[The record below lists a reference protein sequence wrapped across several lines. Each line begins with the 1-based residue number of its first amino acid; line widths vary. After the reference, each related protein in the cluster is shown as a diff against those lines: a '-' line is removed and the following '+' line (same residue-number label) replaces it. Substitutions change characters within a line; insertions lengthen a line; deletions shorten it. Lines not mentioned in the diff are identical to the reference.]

1 VNRKILI
8 ISIFFLLAVAFGAGM
23 KLFSGEDA
31 WICQDGQWVRH
42 GNPSAAMPTSGCGD
56 DNQQQTQVDVQQAQV
71 RQQDQAKPAE
81 GDGIS
86 VTMPQA
92 DQVIHGPFAIEG
104 KAKGT
109 WFFEGV
115 FSVKLL
121 DANGKVMAQGQA
133 KADGDWM
140 TPDFVPFSATLDF
153 KNPATATGTLV
164 FQNDNPSGLP
174 ANQKEFK
181 LPVKFTE

>member
-1 VNRKILI
+1 MNKKILMVI
-8 ISIFFLLAVAFGAGM
+8 IIILIVVGIVVGLR
-23 KLFSGEDA
+23 LFSGEDS
-31 WICQDGQWVRH
+31 WICQDGQWVKH
-42 GNPSAAMPTSGCGD
+42 GNPNAAMPTSGCGGD
-56 DNQQQTQVDVQQAQV
+56 DQQQSPADIQQTQVQ
-71 RQQDQAKPAE
+71 QQDQEKPAE

-86 VTMPQA
+86 VAVPQA

-115 FSVKLL
+115 FLIKLL

-140 TPDFVPFSATLDF
+140 TSDFVPFSTTLDF
-153 KNPATATGTLV
+153 KNPTTATGTLV